1 MNDNKLWCLEDTC
14 ESLGTRY
21 KGKMVGTFG
30 DVGSYSF
37 YFSHHITTGE
47 GGACVTDSLEMYDT
61 LKCMRAHGWS
71 RELSNQKELE
81 AAHPDVDPRFLF
93 VNAGFNL
100 RPVEMA
106 GVLGI
111 RQLQR
116 IEYMNNTR
124 NLNRL
129 AVIDCLTKHP
139 RYTEQMT
146 AIEATPEAS
155 VAWFGLTFLLKPE
168 FAHLQKTYQMHLTAR
183 GCENRPIISGNFA
196 GQPALKAIGLDIQK
210 DEFPKA
216 EHLGTHGFFIGL
228 HVTPLA
234 PETISDLVEIM
245 MDFDFVAQDDGES
258 KQGDAKRAKK
268 A

>member
-1 MNDNKLWCLEDTC
+1 
-14 ESLGTRY
+14 
-21 KGKMVGTFG
+21 MVGTFG

-139 RYTEQMT
+139 KYTEQMT

-168 FAHLQKTYQMHLTAR
+168 FAHLRHIYATHLTSR

-268 A
+268 E